1 MLLFPNAY
9 DDFIGRES
17 SGFLSEFKL
26 LDFNVN
32 RMSVLNL
39 SLSLIKMNSLKIIF
53 FLVLAL
59 LMAMPAQARFET
71 HDFANEQMEND
82 YNVLVQELR
91 CLVCQNQN
99 LADSNAELAQ
109 DMRLLVYKKLSEGLS
124 KDEIVDFMV
133 LRYGDFVM
141 YRPPVK
147 KSTFLLWFGPLIFFV
162 VAGLIV
168 LSYMR
173 RQKKEVEVV
182 IDEQQQKKAHSLLDD

>member
-1 MLLFPNAY
+1 MKLF
-9 DDFIGRES
+9 
-17 SGFLSEFKL
+17 
-26 LDFNVN
+26 
-32 RMSVLNL
+32 
-39 SLSLIKMNSLKIIF
+39 KI
-53 FLVLAL
+53 AL
-59 LMAMPAQARFET
+59 LSITVLMLSFQVQARFET
-71 HDFANEQMEND
+71 HDFANEQMEKD

-133 LRYGDFVM
+133 VRYGDFVM

-147 KSTFLLWFGPLIFFV
+147 KSTFLLWFGPLLFFA
-162 VAGLIV
+162 VAGLVV

-182 IDEQQQKKAHSLLDD
+182 VDEQQQKKAQSLLDD

>member
-1 MLLFPNAY
+1 MKLF
-9 DDFIGRES
+9 
-17 SGFLSEFKL
+17 
-26 LDFNVN
+26 
-32 RMSVLNL
+32 
-39 SLSLIKMNSLKIIF
+39 KI
-53 FLVLAL
+53 AL
-59 LMAMPAQARFET
+59 LSITVLMLSFQVQARFET
-71 HDFANEQMEND
+71 HDFANEQMEKN

-99 LADSNAELAQ
+99 LSDSNAELAQ

-133 LRYGDFVM
+133 VRYGDFVM

-162 VAGLIV
+162 VAGLVV

-173 RQKKEVEVV
+173 RQKKEVGVV
-182 IDEQQQKKAHSLLDD
+182 VDEQQQKKAQSLLDD

>member
-1 MLLFPNAY
+1 MKLF
-9 DDFIGRES
+9 
-17 SGFLSEFKL
+17 
-26 LDFNVN
+26 
-32 RMSVLNL
+32 
-39 SLSLIKMNSLKIIF
+39 KI
-53 FLVLAL
+53 AL
-59 LMAMPAQARFET
+59 LSITVLMLSFQVQARFET
-71 HDFANEQMEND
+71 HDFANEQMEKD

-133 LRYGDFVM
+133 VRYGDFVM

-147 KSTFLLWFGPLIFFV
+147 KSTFLLWFGPLIFFA
-162 VAGLIV
+162 VAGLVV

-173 RQKKEVEVV
+173 RQKKEVGVV
-182 IDEQQQKKAHSLLDD
+182 IDEQQQKKAQSLLDD

>member
-1 MLLFPNAY
+1 
-9 DDFIGRES
+9 
-17 SGFLSEFKL
+17 
-26 LDFNVN
+26 
-32 RMSVLNL
+32 
-39 SLSLIKMNSLKIIF
+39 MNSLKVSF
-53 FLVLAL
+53 FLMLIL
-59 LMAMPAQARFET
+59 LFSTAVQARFET
-71 HDFANEQMEND
+71 HDFATPKMESD

-109 DMRLLVYKKLSEGLS
+109 DMRLLVYKKLSEGMS

-133 LRYGDFVM
+133 VRYGDFVM

-162 VAGLIV
+162 VAALV
-168 LSYMR
+168 VFSYMR
-173 RQKKEVEVV
+173 KQNKEADDV